1 MKVLR
6 LHAPNDLRIHDEP
19 IPKPGPGE
27 ALVRVG
33 SVGVC
38 ASDVHWW
45 RDGKIGSISLTDPLV
60 LGHEGAGT
68 IEALGEEVTNISK
81 GQKVAIEPSRPCMKC
96 EFCLSGNF
104 NVCPS
109 VRFFGTPPTDGCFRE
124 YVVWPVSL
132 LIPIPD
138 SVSLDEAAMTE
149 PLAVGIHAAN
159 LAAIKPGETAAI
171 LGAGAI
177 GLSIL
182 QPLKLA
188 GVGKVLVTDPITARR
203 DLAAKLGA
211 DVTCEPSKAHS
222 TADEITGG
230 RGFDIVFE
238 CAGDVEAV
246 RDASK
251 LARILGRV
259 VIVGI
264 PREDEYPFDAGTARR
279 KQLNAIFVRRSNS
292 TTERAIELVDI
303 RKIDVLSYVTHTFPL
318 EQAGKALALAE
329 SKADGVLRAIVRVS

>member
-1 MKVLR
+1 
-6 LHAPNDLRIHDEP
+6 
-19 IPKPGPGE
+19 
-27 ALVRVG
+27 
-33 SVGVC
+33 
-38 ASDVHWW
+38 
-45 RDGKIGSISLTDPLV
+45 
-60 LGHEGAGT
+60 
-68 IEALGEEVTNISK
+68 
-81 GQKVAIEPSRPCMKC
+81 
-96 EFCLSGNF
+96 
-104 NVCPS
+104 
-109 VRFFGTPPTDGCFRE
+109 
-124 YVVWPVSL
+124 